1 MTVIYLLMVN
11 KCRLLGEINHL
22 QHDAPDNA
30 GQRGRERSL
39 YELSLLQYSTYLH
52 TVHEGGNIH

>member
-1 MTVIYLLMVN
+1 MVN

-22 QHDAPDNA
+22 QQDAPDNT

-39 YELSLLQYSTYLH
+39 YELPLLYSTVH
-52 TVHEGGNIH
+52 TYILYMKGVIFINTNP